1 MNVEDLIRSSDEE
14 LVKLIYKHWNA
25 PEVFNTAQAELIRRQ
40 METTKE
46 FTRSTAEL
54 MRNQTNAINRFNASS
69 TRLAWIMIWLT
80 VAIGAIAI
88 LQLIAAFRV

>member
-1 MNVEDLIRSSDEE
+1 MRAEDLIESSDEE

-25 PEVFNTAQAELIRRQ
+25 SEVFNTAQAELIRRQ
-40 METTKE
+40 IEATKE

-54 MRNQTNAINRFNASS
+54 MRNQTDAINRFNTSS

-80 VAIGAIAI
+80 VAIGAVAI
-88 LQLIAAFRV
+88 LQLIVAFRV